1 MMSSGAQRSQR
12 LHVLRP
18 PAFHVLRP
26 PAFHVLRPLGL
37 PLIDSTL
44 EAMAQRLSAAGL
56 QSVQRSAAFHVLRPP
71 AFHVLRPLLTLID
84 STLEA
89 MACLSAAGH
98 GPLKIRSW
106 GATSTAHTTL
116 CVPGARMS

>member
-1 MMSSGAQRSQR
+1 MSSGAQRSQR
-12 LHVLRP
+12 LHI
-18 PAFHVLRP
+18 LRP

-37 PLIDSTL
+37 TLIDSTL

-89 MACLSAAGH
+89 MAQRLSAAGH

-106 GATSTAHTTL
+106 GATSDARATL

>member
-12 LHVLRP
+12 LHI
-18 PAFHVLRP
+18 LRP

-37 PLIDSTL
+37 TLIDSTL

-56 QSVQRSAAFHVLRPP
+56 QSMQRSAAFHI
-71 AFHVLRPLLTLID
+71 LRPLGLVLID

-89 MACLSAAGH
+89 MAQRLSAAGH

-106 GATSTAHTTL
+106 GATSDARATL